1 MLNKSLRITKEED
14 RCRTEFNYLWVWH
27 TAYECVDAN
36 FLYLGNS
43 REYSLSQIK
52 EYVYKLWYINPDATM
67 YEISE
72 EVIRIVHSKLHE
84 GVFIL
89 ESDVYDLIH
98 EIFNSNLPS
107 DISEIVKRKKV
118 KNGFKYTTR
127 KIEWKQNING
137 LLVLDEKQR
146 RDYELSNN
154 KEEKLKELYKL
165 IKLKYAMKCI
175 NKVNKS
181 CNEEIVGTAIDVIR
195 EYSKDIS
202 VFQISKESGLSLPT
216 VRKYVDLIADRLD
229 CIEGYKVIRNAK
241 KEIKDNKMIQLIEA
255 CKKLKLENK
264 KVNKINLN
272 KETGISRIT
281 INNYWEELNDYLN
294 KFSL

>member
-1 MLNKSLRITKEED
+1 MLRKSLRITKEEVG
-14 RCRTEFNYLWVWH
+14 CRTEFNYLWVWH

-43 REYSLSQIK
+43 RAYSLEQIK
-52 EYVYKLWYINPDATM
+52 EYVYKLWYMNPDATI
-67 YEISE
+67 YDISE

-84 GVFIL
+84 GVFVL
-89 ESDVYDLIH
+89 ESDVYDLIN
-98 EIFNSNLPS
+98 EIFSS
-107 DISEIVKRKKV
+107 DIPNDISDIVKKKRV
-118 KNGFKYTTR
+118 KNGFKYTTK
-127 KIEWKQNING
+127 KIEWKSDVNG
-137 LLVLDEKQR
+137 LLILNEVQR
-146 RDYELSNN
+146 KEYELSEN
-154 KEEKLKELYKL
+154 KEEKLKELYKS

-202 VFQISKESGLSLPT
+202 IFQISRESGLSLPT
-216 VRKYVDLIADRLD
+216 VRKYIDLIADRLD
-229 CIEGYKVIRNAK
+229 CVEGYKVIRNAK

-255 CKKLKLENK
+255 CKKLKSENR

-272 KETGISRIT
+272 KETEISRIT
-281 INNYWEELNDYLN
+281 INNYWNELNDYFN
-294 KFSL
+294 KLSI